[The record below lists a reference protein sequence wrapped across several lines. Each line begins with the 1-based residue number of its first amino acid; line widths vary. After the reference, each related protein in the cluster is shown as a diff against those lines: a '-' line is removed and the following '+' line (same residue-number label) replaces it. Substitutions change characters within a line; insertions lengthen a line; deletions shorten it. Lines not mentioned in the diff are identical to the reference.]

1 MDGGLLVVLAKGL
14 CRMSKLGSLGVGL
27 SDIVHV
33 VACLAVV
40 LDTESVDE
48 PVMDYAT
55 LGMKCKLEGNGGR
68 LAGWRDDNR
77 PKMKIETT
85 KEKCSRYRMWNTV
98 KRILVMESAMCD
110 VLSWVL
116 DMAALRNTGK
126 AVISSAI

>member
-1 MDGGLLVVLAKGL
+1 M
-14 CRMSKLGSLGVGL
+14 

-40 LDTESVDE
+40 LDTESLDE
-48 PVMDYAT
+48 PVMYYAT

-85 KEKCSRYRMWNTV
+85 KRE
-98 KRILVMESAMCD
+98 L
-110 VLSWVL
+110 
-116 DMAALRNTGK
+116 
-126 AVISSAI
+126 